1 MLSRTARRL
10 LREIEKEQGWGIGRP
25 WTKKERQALLELKF
39 DRRIMLDIRGDEMTA
54 FAVMEKV

>member
-10 LREIEKEQGWGIGRP
+10 LREIEDAKGWGIGRP
-25 WTKKERQALLELKF
+25 WTKVERQALLELKF
-39 DRRIMLDIRGDEMTA
+39 DRRIRLDIRGDEMTA